1 MPTVYQIFS
10 FKKTDK
16 TRPHVEK
23 REEVRLQLLPV
34 VVIQLFFTGLFSY
47 LACQWNKNH
56 QISRRLATVQKNE
69 IGRHFGPCANDNVRL
84 FTVSDTKKV
93 NICIRPRAV
102 SIDKTDNWRLK

>member
-56 QISRRLATVQKNE
+56 QI
-69 IGRHFGPCANDNVRL
+69 PD
-84 FTVSDTKKV
+84 D
-93 NICIRPRAV
+93 
-102 SIDKTDNWRLK
+102 WRLCKKMKLAAILAPAPMTTFDCLPFRTQKK

>member
-47 LACQWNKNH
+47 LACQWNK
-56 QISRRLATVQKNE
+56 ITKFPTIGDCAKNE